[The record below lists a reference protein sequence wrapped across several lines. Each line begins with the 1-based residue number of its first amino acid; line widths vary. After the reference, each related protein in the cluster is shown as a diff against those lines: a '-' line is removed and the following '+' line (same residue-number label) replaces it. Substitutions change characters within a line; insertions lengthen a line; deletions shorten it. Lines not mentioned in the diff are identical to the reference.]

1 MRGLEGVRVALLEGR
16 MSGELAGL
24 VRRYGGE
31 PYCVPAVR
39 EAALD
44 CSAEVAELL
53 DFLEGGKVVVFQ
65 TGVGAEALFL
75 EAERL
80 GRLDDLLAALGRG
93 VVACRGPKPGAVLAK
108 RRVRVDVKAE
118 EPYTTANLLDAL
130 AGAGVADADVA
141 VLQYGERNAALSD
154 ALGALGARVRELCL
168 YEWLLP
174 EDAGP
179 LRALVGE
186 IVAGQVP
193 AAAFT
198 SQIQARHL
206 FRIAADAGCEADLV
220 RALATATVV
229 ASVGPTCSA
238 VLRSLG
244 VEPRVEPERPKMGPM
259 IAALAEY
266 FTVARGPG
274 SGTRVSNP

>member
-198 SQIQARHL
+198 HRRRRGMRGRPGPRARDRDGRGVGRAHVQ
-206 FRIAADAGCEADLV
+206 RGVAESRGRAACRARAPQDGADDCG
-220 RALATATVV
+220 
-229 ASVGPTCSA
+229 VG
-238 VLRSLG
+238 
-244 VEPRVEPERPKMGPM
+244 
-259 IAALAEY
+259 
-266 FTVARGPG
+266 
-274 SGTRVSNP
+274 